1 MAGGLPY
8 TRLAWSL
15 PSLLPLGN
23 GGAGRSAAVVSRC
36 PVARLHP
43 LRRRCGPPPYG
54 GGRSIAPL

>member
-23 GGAGRSAAVVSRC
+23 GGAGD
-36 PVARLHP
+36 L
-43 LRRRCGPPPYG
+43 LRW
-54 GGRSIAPL
+54 